1 MRGPRPAP
9 SGQRMDQAV
18 HLNEHALHPV
28 QPLHPKASTLLVSA
42 RPVRFPSASTAV
54 GGQRVLECVHFLF
67 GVLVETSY
75 CVKRRTIR
83 SVGSSYMFALY
94 SSALWILEAIP
105 IV

>member
-1 MRGPRPAP
+1 MRGPRPLWPAY
-9 SGQRMDQAV
+9 MDHAV

-67 GVLVETSY
+67 GPRRDLVLCQAQDHSECGEFLHV
-75 CVKRRTIR
+75 RT
-83 SVGSSYMFALY
+83 L
-94 SSALWILEAIP
+94 
-105 IV
+105 